1 MKLELIV
8 TEAQAGRMVKDAV
21 KVLHLSGGLWKRIKW
36 NGRVTVNGEDEL
48 RAGVFRHGFDER
60 KIFPQAR
67 FFEEIVRSGH
77 NSKKAYK
84 QNGHCRSVFQ
94 GLRK

>member
-1 MKLELIV
+1 MGDVFSENGK
-8 TEAQAGRMVKDAV
+8 
-21 KVLHLSGGLWKRIKW
+21 GLPECE
-36 NGRVTVNGEDEL
+36 GFEGEDEL

-77 NSKKAYK
+77 NSKK
-84 QNGHCRSVFQ
+84 SVQ
-94 GLRK
+94 TKRTLPERLPRTLEVTAVSDIIKEIHSGGVS

>member
-1 MKLELIV
+1 MGDVFSENGK
-8 TEAQAGRMVKDAV
+8 
-21 KVLHLSGGLWKRIKW
+21 GLPECEGFEGK
-36 NGRVTVNGEDEL
+36 DEL

-60 KIFPQAR
+60 KIFPQTR

-84 QNGHCRSVFQ
+84 QNGHCRSDFQ